1 MIAITRLAILCA
13 EKMQDF
19 RNPRSDW
26 RAQRF
31 SKSVQTDWQSCKIIV
46 GQQEGGGQGNCRL
59 GSDHF
64 SETSDII
71 LSKTRTEQTTVCG
84 CIRILVNEVKI
95 YEVKKEQSR
104 LHFLL

>member
-26 RAQRF
+26 RARRF
-31 SKSVQTDWQSCKIIV
+31 ASRRA
-46 GQQEGGGQGNCRL
+46 GGRGNCRL